1 MITIEILAAWFMLS
15 AIIFILF
22 TSIPFLE
29 EAMDEYRSANTAMI
43 ILSQGLAATLF
54 ALGQRA
60 LY

>member
-43 ILSQGLAATLF
+43 ILSQGLAATL
-54 ALGQRA
+54 LYA